1 VQTTDAVYAII
12 YATYAVYAIT
22 YAMSNNV
29 LYFLFMQQLGGV
41 VLLCHRAT
49 LIALLKY
56 CVQAEGE
63 ALVWGFMSLHLRLKS
78 GD

>member
-1 VQTTDAVYAII
+1 MGTSFLARVLRVHTTDAVDAIT

-41 VLLCHRAT
+41 LPCHRGT

-63 ALVWGFMSLHLRLKS
+63 ALRQ
-78 GD
+78 

>member
-1 VQTTDAVYAII
+1 
-12 YATYAVYAIT
+12 
-22 YAMSNNV
+22 MSNNV
-29 LYFLFMQQLGGV
+29 LYFLFMPQLGG
-41 VLLCHRAT
+41 VLLCHRGP

-78 GD
+78 GDLDNFNESQKEILTFFTIWF